1 MDEHYAQVGSANMDP
16 RSQRLNFEF
25 NLEVYDKALN
35 RALRRHFDE
44 VVERSRPITLD
55 EMDGRSLPIKL
66 RDNFFRLF
74 TPFL

>member
-1 MDEHYAQVGSANMDP
+1 MDP

-25 NLEVYDKALN
+25 NLEVYDKSFNAKM
-35 RALRRHFDE
+35 RHHFDTT
-44 VVERSRPITLD
+44 VEKSRQVSLE
-55 EMDGRSLPIKL
+55 EMDRRSVWLKM